1 MKRRLLLV
9 GLTGNFGSGKSHV
22 LNLFKDLGA
31 ITINSDEVVREL
43 LKKEEIKKEIKD
55 LLNCYLGHPC
65 EDIIMPDG
73 ELNRKAIADII
84 FNDAY
89 LRLKL
94 EDIIHPEVFR
104 EIERRT
110 AEINEENI
118 VIVEVPV
125 LFERGYQNR
134 FDRIIT
140 VYSDEE
146 TALKRLTLKGLTRE
160 EIIKRWNSQFP
171 YDKKIRASDFIIDN
185 SEGKDLMSQIKSIY
199 SQLERE
205 LRRSSER
212 KS

>member
-1 MKRRLLLV
+1 MNKRILLV
-9 GLTGNFGSGKSHV
+9 GLTGNFGSGKSYV

-43 LKKEEIKKEIKD
+43 LRKEEIKKEIKD
-55 LLNCYLGHPC
+55 LLG
-65 EDIIMPDG
+65 EGIVMPDG
-73 ELNRKAIADII
+73 ELNRKAIADIV

-94 EDIIHPEVFR
+94 ENIIHPEVFR

-110 AEINEENI
+110 AEINEESI

-125 LFERGYQNR
+125 LFERGYQSK
-134 FDRIIT
+134 FQRIIT
-140 VYSDEE
+140 VYSDDE
-146 TALKRLTLKGLTRE
+146 TAIKRLTLKGLTRE

-185 SEGKDLMSQIKSIY
+185 SEGKDIVSQVRRIY
-199 SQLERE
+199 SQLKNEINKGDRNGD
-205 LRRSSER
+205 
-212 KS
+212 

>member
-1 MKRRLLLV
+1 MNKRILLV
-9 GLTGNFGSGKSHV
+9 GLTGNFGSGKTHV

-43 LKKEEIKKEIKD
+43 LRKEEIKKEIKD
-55 LLNCYLGHPC
+55 LLG
-65 EDIIMPDG
+65 EDIVMPNG
-73 ELNRKAIADII
+73 ELNRKAIADIV

-94 EDIIHPEVFR
+94 ENIIHPEVFR

-110 AEINEENI
+110 AEINEESI

-125 LFERGYQNR
+125 LFERGYQSK
-134 FDRIIT
+134 FQRIIT

-185 SEGKDLMSQIKSIY
+185 SEGKDIVSQVRRIY
-199 SQLERE
+199 SQLKNEINKGDRNGD
-205 LRRSSER
+205 
-212 KS
+212 